1 MVASLARRMREMKNN
16 FVLTYDYGNVIV
28 EAA

>member
-1 MVASLARRMREMKNN
+1 MVASLVRKMKEMKNN

>member
-1 MVASLARRMREMKNN
+1 MVDSLVRKIGEMKNN
-16 FVLTYDYGNVIV
+16 LVLTYDYGNVIV